1 MCSVFTKKSILVLD
15 EVSIPWTGDE
25 QIHIV
30 RCKTKV
36 HRLAVEVKVVNLAGW
51 GVRIAMFPV
60 CNKATNVII
69 ITTTCAEGTDQI
81 PDPSTPLSAW
91 YVVRLLWEAG
101 FLRNSEEKPDLLIA
115 DGAFISVSL
124 VAYLKARY
132 NIVILGPVKVCSA
145 WSIKALA
152 YELQLP
158 DQQGLVAR
166 TWVES
171 ALPDMVAP
179 WREPGSDFVS
189 PSGTELPRGARGR
202 FSSTVVSEPLGLTKG
217 SKGDRGQSRPNQ
229 HQVHPQLSHLGLPI
243 C

>member
-1 MCSVFTKKSILVLD
+1 
-15 EVSIPWTGDE
+15 
-25 QIHIV
+25 
-30 RCKTKV
+30 
-36 HRLAVEVKVVNLAGW
+36 VEVKVVNLAGW

-132 NIVILGPVKVCSA
+132 NIDILGQSKSAVLGLSRRLRMNYSCLINKV
-145 WSIKALA
+145 W
-152 YELQLP
+152 
-158 DQQGLVAR
+158 
-166 TWVES
+166 W
-171 ALPDMVAP
+171 
-179 WREPGSDFVS
+179 
-189 PSGTELPRGARGR
+189 RGR
-202 FSSTVVSEPLGLTKG
+202 GSNRRSQTWLLRGESLVLTLLVLLAQNF
-217 SKGDRGQSRPNQ
+217 RAA
-229 HQVHPQLSHLGLPI
+229 HVAALVPQWFLSHWG
-243 C
+243 